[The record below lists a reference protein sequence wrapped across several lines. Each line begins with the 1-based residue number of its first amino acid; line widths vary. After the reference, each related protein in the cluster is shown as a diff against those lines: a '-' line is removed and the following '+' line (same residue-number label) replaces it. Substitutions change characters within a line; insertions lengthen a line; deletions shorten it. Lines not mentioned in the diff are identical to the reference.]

1 MSSGPEAR
9 GHNGFWSVWN
19 LAKKFGKFLY
29 KNLPI
34 YKEKTWQKW
43 SSVDPH
49 CSLVTH
55 SAKGRFKWKNWLFI
69 MPFCQLLSIL
79 AAFLIAN
86 CNFWLERTWLTFLK
100 RFMTVNWPK
109 QKKVKKFPPGIELES
124 FCVEVRSDNH
134 YTTKTSY
141 ERSWLMNKKPNL
153 GVALCNQL
161 QICMLNCKSS
171 KRAISFQIFCNVSSC
186 YM

>member
-1 MSSGPEAR
+1 MPELNRKMKLYPVSSQLYQDTS
-9 GHNGFWSVWN
+9 HDGFWRVWN
-19 LAKKFGKFLY
+19 LAKEFGKILY

-100 RFMTVNWPK
+100 RFMTENWPK
-109 QKKVKKFPPGIELES
+109 QKKVKKFPPGIELGT
-124 FCVEVRSDNH
+124 FCVVVRCDNH
-134 YTTKTSY
+134 YTMKTSY
-141 ERSWLMNKKPNL
+141 GRSWL
-153 GVALCNQL
+153 
-161 QICMLNCKSS
+161 
-171 KRAISFQIFCNVSSC
+171 IS
-186 YM
+186 

>member
-1 MSSGPEAR
+1 MLIIPLDQEFLALQVFGSVELRQFYSLKLSHLWSCQTLQDEKISYFRIRCRYNSIPL
-9 GHNGFWSVWN
+9 HNGFWRVWN

-69 MPFCQLLSIL
+69 MPFCHLLSIL

-86 CNFWLERTWLTFLK
+86 CDFWLKTTWLTFLK
-100 RFMTVNWPK
+100 RFMTENWPK
-109 QKKVKKFPPGIELES
+109 QKKSKKVSTRDRTGDL
-124 FCVEVRSDNH
+124 
-134 YTTKTSY
+134 
-141 ERSWLMNKKPNL
+141 
-153 GVALCNQL
+153 LCGSQNW
-161 QICMLNCKSS
+161 
-171 KRAISFQIFCNVSSC
+171 
-186 YM
+186 

>member
-1 MSSGPEAR
+1 MIRGKSLTVMSLLFWLIVFFRKKVPAKGLDPASQALLSSWRYCNHRKNNFFMSIEQPM
-9 GHNGFWSVWN
+9 HNGFWRVWN

-69 MPFCQLLSIL
+69 MPFCHLLSTL

-86 CNFWLERTWLTFLK
+86 CDFWLKTTWLTFLK
-100 RFMTVNWPK
+100 RFMTENWPK
-109 QKKVKKFPPGIELES
+109 QKKSKKVSTRDRTGDLLCGS
-124 FCVEVRSDNH
+124 
-134 YTTKTSY
+134 
-141 ERSWLMNKKPNL
+141 LMW
-153 GVALCNQL
+153 
-161 QICMLNCKSS
+161 
-171 KRAISFQIFCNVSSC
+171 
-186 YM
+186 

>member
-1 MSSGPEAR
+1 M
-9 GHNGFWSVWN
+9 
-19 LAKKFGKFLY
+19 AKKFGKFLY

-86 CNFWLERTWLTFLK
+86 CDFWLERTWLTFLK
-100 RFMTVNWPK
+100 RFMTENWPK
-109 QKKVKKFPPGIELES
+109 QNKSKKVSTKDRTRDL
-124 FCVEVRSDNH
+124 SD
-134 YTTKTSY
+134 
-141 ERSWLMNKKPNL
+141 PNQVFYHWAMQAACTY
-153 GVALCNQL
+153 GKEFGMIWTYNIWQ
-161 QICMLNCKSS
+161 
-171 KRAISFQIFCNVSSC
+171 F
-186 YM
+186 

>member
-1 MSSGPEAR
+1 MVSLKGDSKVSQFWGFFITGAR
-9 GHNGFWSVWN
+9 FGSRFLPLGYGTSTLHNGFWRVWN

-100 RFMTVNWPK
+100 RFMTKNWPK
-109 QKKVKKFPPGIELES
+109 QKKKFPPGIELET
-124 FCVEVRSDNH
+124 FCGVVRCDNH

-141 ERSWLMNKKPNL
+141 GGSWL
-153 GVALCNQL
+153 
-161 QICMLNCKSS
+161 
-171 KRAISFQIFCNVSSC
+171 ISW
-186 YM
+186 

>member
-1 MSSGPEAR
+1 MFIIIFIWRNPYISSLSIFIVLNCSTER
-9 GHNGFWSVWN
+9 LLVCVSTGHNGFWGVWN

-69 MPFCQLLSIL
+69 MPFCHLLSIL

-86 CNFWLERTWLTFLK
+86 CDFWLKTTWLTFLK
-100 RFMTVNWPK
+100 RFMTENWPK
-109 QKKVKKFPPGIELES
+109 QKKSKKVSTRDRTGDL
-124 FCVEVRSDNH
+124 
-134 YTTKTSY
+134 
-141 ERSWLMNKKPNL
+141 
-153 GVALCNQL
+153 LCGSQ
-161 QICMLNCKSS
+161 MW
-171 KRAISFQIFCNVSSC
+171 
-186 YM
+186 

>member
-1 MSSGPEAR
+1 MK
-9 GHNGFWSVWN
+9 NLNFWSKILILRLWSSQCTMLFLGVWN

-34 YKEKTWQKW
+34 YKVKTWQKW

-49 CSLVTH
+49 WSLVTH

-69 MPFCQLLSIL
+69 MPFSHLLSIL

-86 CNFWLERTWLTFLK
+86 CDFWLKTTWLTFLK
-100 RFMTVNWPK
+100 RFMTENWPK
-109 QKKVKKFPPGIELES
+109 QKKVKKFPPGIELGT
-124 FCVEVRSDNH
+124 FCVAVWCDNH

-141 ERSWLMNKKPNL
+141 EGGWL
-153 GVALCNQL
+153 
-161 QICMLNCKSS
+161 
-171 KRAISFQIFCNVSSC
+171 ISR
-186 YM
+186 

>member
-1 MSSGPEAR
+1 MRFLNCTRKKLKPLEKPRDVQSFKIR
-9 GHNGFWSVWN
+9 TVHNCFWRIWY
-19 LAKKFGKFLY
+19 LAKKFGNFLY

-34 YKEKTWQKW
+34 YMEKMWQKW

-86 CNFWLERTWLTFLK
+86 CDFWLERTWLTFLK
-100 RFMTVNWPK
+100 RFMTENWPK
-109 QKKVKKFPPGIELES
+109 QKKSKKVSTRDRTGDL
-124 FCVEVRSDNH
+124 
-134 YTTKTSY
+134 
-141 ERSWLMNKKPNL
+141 
-153 GVALCNQL
+153 LCGS
-161 QICMLNCKSS
+161 QIW
-171 KRAISFQIFCNVSSC
+171 
-186 YM
+186 

>member
-1 MSSGPEAR
+1 MHNCPLLYCNKSDTYIEMIKNAPR
-9 GHNGFWSVWN
+9 HNGFWRVWN
-19 LAKKFGKFLY
+19 WAKKSGKFLY

-86 CNFWLERTWLTFLK
+86 CDFWLERTWLTFLK
-100 RFMTVNWPK
+100 RFMTENWPK
-109 QKKVKKFPPGIELES
+109 QKKVKKVSTRDQTGDL
-124 FCVEVRSDNH
+124 
-134 YTTKTSY
+134 
-141 ERSWLMNKKPNL
+141 
-153 GVALCNQL
+153 LCGSQ
-161 QICMLNCKSS
+161 MW
-171 KRAISFQIFCNVSSC
+171 
-186 YM
+186 

>member
-1 MSSGPEAR
+1 MIFQVGISPICKFILCGPSM
-9 GHNGFWSVWN
+9 HNGFWRVWN

-100 RFMTVNWPK
+100 RFMTENWPK
-109 QKKVKKFPPGIELES
+109 QKKSKKVSTRDRTGDL
-124 FCVEVRSDNH
+124 
-134 YTTKTSY
+134 
-141 ERSWLMNKKPNL
+141 
-153 GVALCNQL
+153 LCGSQ
-161 QICMLNCKSS
+161 MW
-171 KRAISFQIFCNVSSC
+171 
-186 YM
+186 

>member
-1 MSSGPEAR
+1 MIVLMSTNSRIITSIQVSKIECIESEDTFILCINSSHCFLSDWTLKNGPSLILPSCIAR
-9 GHNGFWSVWN
+9 NSYDNGFWRVWN
-19 LAKKFGKFLY
+19 LAKKIGKFLY

-69 MPFCQLLSIL
+69 MPFCHLLSIL

-86 CNFWLERTWLTFLK
+86 CDFWLKTTWLTFLK
-100 RFMTVNWPK
+100 RFMTENWPK
-109 QKKVKKFPPGIELES
+109 QKKSKKVSTRDRTGDL
-124 FCVEVRSDNH
+124 
-134 YTTKTSY
+134 
-141 ERSWLMNKKPNL
+141 
-153 GVALCNQL
+153 LCGSQ
-161 QICMLNCKSS
+161 MW
-171 KRAISFQIFCNVSSC
+171 
-186 YM
+186 